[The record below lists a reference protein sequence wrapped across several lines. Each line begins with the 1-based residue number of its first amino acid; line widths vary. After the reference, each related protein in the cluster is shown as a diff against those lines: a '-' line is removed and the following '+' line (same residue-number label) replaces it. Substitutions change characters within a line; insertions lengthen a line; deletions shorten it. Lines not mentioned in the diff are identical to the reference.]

1 MTNKRRGGSRQVLA
15 GSMKEFAAAMKR
27 LRTLASELRAELR
40 AINRAIGDEAENLSF
55 LHDDLLEQT
64 ALIADQVEATAEPG
78 HGKETAAE
86 IGRRIRAL
94 MDEGR

>member
-1 MTNKRRGGSRQVLA
+1 MTTKRRGGSRQVLT

-27 LRTLASELRAELR
+27 LRTLASELRV
-40 AINRAIGDEAENLSF
+40 INRVIGGEAENLSF

-64 ALIADQVEATAEPG
+64 ALIADQVEATAKPG

-86 IGRRIRAL
+86 IGRRIRSL
-94 MDEGR
+94 MEVGR

>member
-27 LRTLASELRAELR
+27 LRTLASELRV
-40 AINRAIGDEAENLSF
+40 INRVIGGEAENLSF

-64 ALIADQVEATAEPG
+64 ALIADQVEANAEPG
-78 HGKETAAE
+78 DGKETAAE